1 MCPSLQVW
9 EPFWEI
15 TVKQFVS
22 ILAFSALALLPA
34 SAANY
39 SASLKAGKAELKSVG
54 PLAFG
59 PDGILFIA
67 DPAAAQVF
75 AVDTGD
81 KKSGQ
86 PAADVPG
93 INEKIAALLGTTPDQ
108 ILINDMVINPQS
120 KKAYL
125 SVSRGRGP
133 EAAPVVVR
141 VDSKGKIEE
150 FSLEGVK
157 HAKVA
162 LPNAVSAEAKDRRG
176 QSMRSESITDLSFV
190 DGKLIVAG
198 LSNEEFASNLKIIPF
213 PFGSADNGASVEIFH
228 GAHGRFETNA
238 PVRTF
243 TSYSIQNQPHI
254 LAAYTCTPL
263 VKFPMSDLKP
273 GKKVMGTT
281 IAELG
286 NRNRPIDMIVYKK
299 GKVDYI
305 LMNNS
310 SRGVM
315 KLSTEK
321 IDTYQ
326 GITKQTDVTGVPYE
340 TIASLKGVEQLD
352 KVDESR
358 GMILVRGESGSLDL
372 KGLALP

>member
-1 MCPSLQVW
+1 M
-9 EPFWEI
+9 
-15 TVKQFVS
+15 KQFVS

-108 ILINDMVINPQS
+108 ILINDMVINPLS

-133 EAAPVVVR
+133 EAVPVIVR

-150 FSLEGVK
+150 FAMEGVK

-190 DGKLIVAG
+190 NGKLIVAG
-198 LSNEEFASNLKIIPF
+198 LSNEEFASNLKVIPF
-213 PFGSADNGASVEIFH
+213 PFGSADNGTSVEIFH

-243 TSYSIQNQPHI
+243 TSYSIQNQQHI

-352 KVDESR
+352 KVDDSR

>member
-1 MCPSLQVW
+1 
-9 EPFWEI
+9 
-15 TVKQFVS
+15 VKK
-22 ILAFSALALLPA
+22 LASMLVLSALALLPA

-39 SASLKAGKAELKSVG
+39 SSSLKAGKAELKSAG

-59 PDGILFIA
+59 PAGILFIA
-67 DPAAAQVF
+67 DPAAATVF

-81 KKSGQ
+81 QKAGQ
-86 PAADVPG
+86 PAAEVPA
-93 INEKIAALLGTTPDQ
+93 INEKIAALLGATADQ
-108 ILINDMVINPQS
+108 IMINDMVVNPLS
-120 KKAYL
+120 KKVYL

-133 EAAPVVVR
+133 EAAAVIVR

-157 HAKVA
+157 HSKVA
-162 LPNAVSAEAKDRRG
+162 LPNAVPADAKDRRG
-176 QSMRSESITDLSFV
+176 QSMRSESITDLAFV
-190 DGKLIVAG
+190 DGRLIVAG
-198 LSNEEFASNLKIIPF
+198 LSNEEFASNLKVIPF
-213 PFGSADNGASVEIFH
+213 PFSNVDSGASVEIFH

-243 TSYSIQNQPHI
+243 TSYKIQNQPHI

-286 NRNRPIDMIVYKK
+286 NRNRPIDMIVYRK
-299 GKVDYI
+299 GGTDYI

-315 KLSTEK
+315 KLSTEN
-321 IDTYQ
+321 IESYP

-340 TIASLKGVEQLD
+340 TISSLKGVEQLD
-352 KVDESR
+352 KVDDSR
-358 GMILVRGESGSLDL
+358 GMILVRSESGSLDL